1 MKTTKQLLGA
11 VSAFAVIAMTSAPV
25 MAQGT
30 TAGSIIR
37 NEVSVS
43 YNVGNIT
50 QNAEIASDEFTVD
63 QRVNVTVG
71 FIGSATVVNPGQE
84 GAAIA
89 FDVTNLSNSIV
100 DLDLDAALRN
110 GTDANIGDFLIYRDT
125 NGDRVLD
132 ATEEAAGPISFLD
145 EVGSSATGV
154 TVAVIVVTDISLN
167 AANAD
172 TFDVT
177 LTANAHAA
185 GGVGLGAELV
195 ESAGNTSGIDT
206 VLFDGQ
212 GGVCEQLVDL
222 LPVGVAADHDHPA
235 ALKILGQTRH
245 QGVAAEIQVED
256 DLAQQGTGFQGVLA
270 QLRLAGGAR
279 PDLDAAILQGVV
291 KPGAGVGA
299 QLSTVACM
307 FQQAFA
313 QLQDGPARLALAVGV
328 GVGRKLVI
336 AHLHQRASGGRGG
349 SVAEPAIE
357 SCEQR

>member
-11 VSAFAVIAMTSAPV
+11 VSAFALVAMTSAPV
-25 MAQGT
+25 LAQGT

-132 ATEEAAGPISFLD
+132 ATEEATRLADGTRKEIAALARKQARAQTVSMVSAGVAVFAVVVGGLVFLRSVND
-145 EVGSSATGV
+145 LRDTAATQAAAIRSPPPGCGRGSPRTPRRSHRRGCWRPSSARSRSRWG
-154 TVAVIVVTDISLN
+154 
-167 AANAD
+167 
-172 TFDVT
+172 
-177 LTANAHAA
+177 HR
-185 GGVGLGAELV
+185 
-195 ESAGNTSGIDT
+195 
-206 VLFDGQ
+206 
-212 GGVCEQLVDL
+212 
-222 LPVGVAADHDHPA
+222 DHS
-235 ALKILGQTRH
+235 R
-245 QGVAAEIQVED
+245 
-256 DLAQQGTGFQGVLA
+256 
-270 QLRLAGGAR
+270 
-279 PDLDAAILQGVV
+279 
-291 KPGAGVGA
+291 
-299 QLSTVACM
+299 
-307 FQQAFA
+307 
-313 QLQDGPARLALAVGV
+313 
-328 GVGRKLVI
+328 
-336 AHLHQRASGGRGG
+336 
-349 SVAEPAIE
+349 
-357 SCEQR
+357 